1 MRDPEGRLTMT
12 DGEVVRALAVPVDAD
27 HFLRSA
33 LAADLVHQGKL
44 LAFALRDAQTAV
56 ASRLRFVSQPTE
68 WCDAQ
73 LFDAASL
80 TLDIQQQATAASF
93 DLKDASAWNILFV
106 GTQPVFCD
114 LLSFQAH
121 SRDKWWAAGQF
132 ARHFIV
138 PLWLAQQRGLHA
150 LDSFK
155 CWRDGVDPQQAR
167 TLLGIKR
174 YLHRCWPLV
183 AAATA
188 TGVAGNAPAVSPS
201 PNPGAGPITERSRTF
216 RTRLYA
222 SLRWMLD
229 GVRPTAGRAA
239 NASLWSG
246 YTGDRHHYPA
256 SSLTHKQQ
264 QVRAWLMQLVA
275 TQPAPAWV
283 LDLGCNT
290 GEFSAMALD
299 AGAQVIAVDADHACI
314 QRLYLAHPGQ
324 PRLHPVVAAVDDL
337 SGGRG
342 WAGTEQAGLPSRLA
356 GSADLVLMLAL
367 LHHLAVG
374 ASVPLDEI
382 ARFARACTRRW
393 LIVEW
398 IHPDDPQLT
407 LLARQR
413 CREPV
418 EFSLQRQRQAFVDA
432 GFVVCSELPRAPAAR
447 TLALLQATASA

>member
-12 DGEVVRALAVPVDAD
+12 DGEAVRALAVSVGAD

-44 LAFALRDAQTAV
+44 LAFVLRDAQTAV
-56 ASRLRFVSQPTE
+56 AARLSFVSQPTE

-73 LFDAASL
+73 LFDAAAL
-80 TLDIQQQATAASF
+80 TLDIQQQATAAGF

-114 LLSFQAH
+114 LLSFQVH

-167 TLLGIKR
+167 KLLGVKR

-183 AAATA
+183 AGATSTAAAAADSAPTA
-188 TGVAGNAPAVSPS
+188 TTA
-201 PNPGAGPITERSRTF
+201 TERSRAF

-229 GVRPTAGRAA
+229 GVRPTASRAA
-239 NASLWSG
+239 DASPWSG

-264 QVRAWLMQLVA
+264 QVRTWLLQLVQP
-275 TQPAPAWV
+275 QPAPTWV
-283 LDLGCNT
+283 LDFGCNT

-337 SGGRG
+337 GGGRG
-342 WAGTEQAGLPSRLA
+342 WAGTEQPGLPTRLA

-374 ASVPLDEI
+374 ASVPLNEI

-407 LLARQR
+407 LLAQQR
-413 CREPV
+413 CREPGD
-418 EFSLQRQRQAFVDA
+418 FSLQRQRQAFMDA
-432 GFVVCSELPRAPAAR
+432 GFEVCSELPLAPAAR
-447 TLALLQATASA
+447 TLALLQIAA